1 MRMRMPFLTGVL
13 CLAYATPAFAC
24 DFYFN
29 STFLRIP
36 ARPAFGGGMQ
46 TAFGDA
52 TIWSFAGD
60 VAMRLGDK
68 AVVQPGL
75 GVCTGG
81 DNTDW
86 FFGAGGAYRIMQ
98 SASMTINFQTGLT
111 YASIS
116 GGSQLKIPFG
126 GSVLMRQNETMALYG
141 GASFVWSQVDFEEFD
156 SVSDIDPLV
165 FGGLQMTSGPMVWSF
180 GGQLLFADDIELGIL
195 AGGSMNTGIHGG
207 ALRFL
212 KSLIRK

>member
-68 AVVQPGL
+68 AVVQPGV
-75 GVCTGG
+75 GFCTGG

-86 FFGAGGAYRIMQ
+86 FFGAGGAYRLMQ

-116 GGSQLKIPFG
+116 GGSQLRIPIG
-126 GSVLMRQNETMALYG
+126 GTILMRQN
-141 GASFVWSQVDFEEFD
+141 
-156 SVSDIDPLV
+156 
-165 FGGLQMTSGPMVWSF
+165 
-180 GGQLLFADDIELGIL
+180 GIL
-195 AGGSMNTGIHGG
+195 AK
-207 ALRFL
+207 LRYVL
-212 KSLIRK
+212 VARPVSGRRDAGQRSQRSELAASGLRRSLIVLHSALSHCRVALERQAWAT

>member
-1 MRMRMPFLTGVL
+1 
-13 CLAYATPAFAC
+13 
-24 DFYFN
+24 
-29 STFLRIP
+29 
-36 ARPAFGGGMQ
+36 
-46 TAFGDA
+46 
-52 TIWSFAGD
+52 
-60 VAMRLGDK
+60 
-68 AVVQPGL
+68 
-75 GVCTGG
+75 
-81 DNTDW
+81 
-86 FFGAGGAYRIMQ
+86 MQ

-126 GSVLMRQNETMALYG
+126 GSLLMRQNETMALYG
-141 GASFVWSQVDFEEFD
+141 GASFIWSQVDFEEFD

-212 KSLIRK
+212 QSLIKK